1 MGEFGV
7 TQKRKKPWCECKSER
22 YLLVVICKAIPLGK
36 ETISERHR
44 QRNKGLITP
53 LGGIID
59 FRLFLTFEPF
69 PTSETKKGLK
79 GEEMRRTYQT

>member
-1 MGEFGV
+1 M
-7 TQKRKKPWCECKSER
+7 
-22 YLLVVICKAIPLGK
+22 GK

-44 QRNKGLITP
+44 QRSKGLITP

-59 FRLFLTFEPF
+59 LRLFLTFEPF

-79 GEEMRRTYQT
+79 AEEMRRTYQTQHGNGMLNTPQSESGNDVN